1 MGRALVTRLLL
12 VLALAVA
19 SGACS
24 TTRALRPVG
33 EKKVQVGGSL
43 GGPLF
48 TNLGPPYPA
57 PLFNVYG
64 RYGLTDRL
72 TLELGLNPTVVRAFG
87 IEAGASYQLLK
98 NDRFVPRVMIDGL
111 LVFYVGLGGLTG
123 QPRGSGT
130 PFTAAPRLFEHLQGT
145 AAWDVGPFTLYA
157 GLNLFAQ
164 LERLI
169 VLPTLLGGVEW
180 RPVKSFG
187 LQLEVKQMAF
197 TQNQRFAVVEFLG
210 PGNFGAFAV
219 HLGVNVAPGAN

>member
-1 MGRALVTRLLL
+1 VRLFIVVSLL
-12 VLALAVA
+12 SLC
-19 SGACS
+19 ACS
-24 TTRALRPVG
+24 TTRAIRPVG
-33 EKKVQVGGSL
+33 AKKVQVGGSL

-57 PLFNVYG
+57 PLLNVYG

-72 TLELGLNPTVVRAFG
+72 TLEVGINPTVVRALGF
-87 IEAGASYQLLK
+87 EAGASYQLLA
-98 NDRFVPRVMIDGL
+98 NDRFIPRVMIDGM

-130 PFTAAPRLFEHLQGT
+130 SFSVAPRLFQHLQGT
-145 AAWDVGPFTLYA
+145 AAWDVGAFTLYA

-164 LERLI
+164 IERLI
-169 VLPTLLGGVEW
+169 VLPSVLAGVEW
-180 RPVKSFG
+180 RPVKFFG
-187 LQLEVKQMAF
+187 VQLELKQMAF

-219 HLGVNVAPGAN
+219 HVGVNVAPGAK